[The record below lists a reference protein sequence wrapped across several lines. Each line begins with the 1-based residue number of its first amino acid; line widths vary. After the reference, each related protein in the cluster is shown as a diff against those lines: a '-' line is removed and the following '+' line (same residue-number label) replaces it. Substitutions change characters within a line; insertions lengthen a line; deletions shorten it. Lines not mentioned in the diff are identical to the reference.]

1 MQESDLDN
9 SSNNDDFTKQS
20 MFNDYINYLSTD
32 LGLSKSTCTTY
43 KTQLRKFHRYLKSIN
58 VSIYSFK
65 KHDLENYITYNQK
78 EDNTKSRTINV
89 IICSI
94 RSLCR
99 FFIIEKIRDID
110 PTENISP
117 PKLEQRLPKL
127 INSTT
132 IKEILDTFDEDVLK
146 DLRDKAMIVLLYAS
160 GLRSFELLK
169 LKPENINFKDEYIRV
184 VGKGDKERIVPIAK
198 YALDLVLKYIHKYV
212 AEHKLK
218 NFNCDYIFQSP
229 TKKKPLSRVSLFN
242 TIKQHCLMAGVNT
255 NVSAH
260 VFRHAFA
267 THLLDNGAS
276 LHVIQHLLGHSDI
289 STTQIYTHVAT
300 SKLHKTYN
308 KIHPRA

>member
-32 LGLSKSTCTTY
+32 LGLSKSTCSTY

-132 IKEILDTFDEDVLK
+132 IKEILDTFDEDILK

-198 YALDLVLKYIHKYV
+198 YALELNLKHIYHLKR
-212 AEHKLK
+212 KL
-218 NFNCDYIFQSP
+218 
-229 TKKKPLSRVSLFN
+229 
-242 TIKQHCLMAGVNT
+242 
-255 NVSAH
+255 
-260 VFRHAFA
+260 
-267 THLLDNGAS
+267 LL
-276 LHVIQHLLGHSDI
+276 
-289 STTQIYTHVAT
+289 
-300 SKLHKTYN
+300 
-308 KIHPRA
+308 